1 MLQLNYVVV
10 SSKDL
15 SKMDKIHLACRG
27 EDFGAILSDGV
38 LKVNKDLKKPKKL
51 EKLVRKMFEV
61 DHLLSFEDDE
71 LFDMLYDEIRT
82 NWGDEVWLQIR
93 TAWGD
98 TLTQKLKAE
107 DESKA
112 AAWLEQYGDV
122 AYTDSINDLMPGFR
136 SGVMEAIYSA
146 SRDIRDIFNY
156 GFQMGA
162 QYGAKAVM
170 V

>member
-15 SKMDKIHLACRG
+15 SKTERIILACRG
-27 EDFGAILSDGV
+27 QEFGAILTDGI

-51 EKLVRKMFEV
+51 EKLVRQMFEV
-61 DHLLSFEDDE
+61 DHLLSSEDDA
-71 LFDMLYDEIRT
+71 LWDMLYEEICT
-82 NWGDEVWLQIR
+82 GWSKELWLQIR

-98 TLTQKLKAE
+98 TLQAKLNAE
-107 DESKA
+107 YDTA
-112 AAWLEQYGDV
+112 ANAWLAQYGNVD
-122 AYTDSINDLMPGFR
+122 YTDHIDDLIPNSC
-136 SGVMEAIYSA
+136 SGVIKSIYES

-162 QYGAKAVM
+162 RYGAKEATV
-170 V
+170 